1 MKRIISAL
9 AALFCLASLLCG
21 CSGGGTESS
30 TAAES
35 TSIPVPEPESSA
47 PESIEPEPESSEPE
61 PAVLVG
67 EIIPA
72 VAETTVSHGSETA
85 FTAQVLPENAADKT
99 LLWESDDESVATVD
113 KGGVVTAVSQGK
125 CRITVRSADGGAVSD
140 IALTVG
146 APGLTYIQGILVVNK
161 TYSLPADYDPG
172 VDPEA
177 KAALDK
183 MFDDAAKE
191 GIKLWVASGYRS
203 YSHQNS
209 LYNNYVARDG
219 AAAADRYS
227 ARPGHSEHQTGL
239 AFDVNR
245 LDISF
250 GESREGKWISANG
263 WKYGFILRYMKETE
277 ELTGYMYEPWHI
289 RYLGTDAAKRVY
301 ESGLC
306 LEEYLNITSAYAE
319 G

>member
-1 MKRIISAL
+1 MKRIIFAL
-9 AALFCLASLLCG
+9 TALFCIAALLCG
-21 CSGGGTESS
+21 CGDGGTESS
-30 TAAES
+30 PAVES
-35 TSIPVPEPESSA
+35 ASAPVSEPESSA
-47 PESIEPEPESSEPE
+47 PESSEPEPESSEPE

-72 VAETTVSHGSETA
+72 VKETTVSYGSETE
-85 FTAQVLPENAADKT
+85 FSAQALPENAADKT

-113 KGGVVTAVSQGK
+113 ENGVVTAVAQGK
-125 CRITVRSADGGAVSD
+125 CKITVRSADGGAVSD

-146 APGLTYIQGILVVNK
+146 VPGLTYIQGILVVNK
-161 TYSLPADYDPG
+161 TYSLPADYNPG

-183 MFDDAAKE
+183 MFADAEKE

-203 YSHQNS
+203 YSHQDS

-219 AAAADRYS
+219 VAAADRYS

-239 AFDVNR
+239 AFDLNW
-245 LDISF
+245 LDASF
-250 GESREGKWISANG
+250 GESREGKWLSENG
-263 WKYGFILRYMKETE
+263 WKYGYILRYLKETE
-277 ELTGYMYEPWHI
+277 AITGYMYEPWHI
-289 RYLGTDAAKRVY
+289 RYLGADAAKRVY

-306 LEEYLNITSAYAE
+306 LEEYLNITSVYAE
-319 G
+319 D

>member
-9 AALFCLASLLCG
+9 TALFCLAALLCG
-21 CSGGGTESS
+21 CSGDGTESS

-47 PESIEPEPESSEPE
+47 PESIEPKPESSEPE

-113 KGGVVTAVSQGK
+113 KSGVVTAVSQGK

-172 VDPEA
+172 VESCCR
-177 KAALDK
+177 
-183 MFDDAAKE
+183 KE
-191 GIKLWVASGYRS
+191 
-203 YSHQNS
+203 
-209 LYNNYVARDG
+209 
-219 AAAADRYS
+219 
-227 ARPGHSEHQTGL
+227 
-239 AFDVNR
+239 
-245 LDISF
+245 
-250 GESREGKWISANG
+250 RETI
-263 WKYGFILRYMKETE
+263 
-277 ELTGYMYEPWHI
+277 
-289 RYLGTDAAKRVY
+289 
-301 ESGLC
+301 
-306 LEEYLNITSAYAE
+306 
-319 G
+319 

>member
-1 MKRIISAL
+1 MKKIISAL
-9 AALFCLASLLCG
+9 AALFCLAALLCG

-172 VDPEA
+172 VER
-177 KAALDK
+177 ALPRRIS
-183 MFDDAAKE
+183 E
-191 GIKLWVASGYRS
+191 
-203 YSHQNS
+203 
-209 LYNNYVARDG
+209 YN
-219 AAAADRYS
+219 
-227 ARPGHSEHQTGL
+227 
-239 AFDVNR
+239 
-245 LDISF
+245 
-250 GESREGKWISANG
+250 
-263 WKYGFILRYMKETE
+263 
-277 ELTGYMYEPWHI
+277 
-289 RYLGTDAAKRVY
+289 
-301 ESGLC
+301 LC
-306 LEEYLNITSAYAE
+306 LRRGLIAFLRAGGGCRLPASYPGKGVNLQNGQMLSLPAPLRS
-319 G
+319 GPRNGKGLLRV

>member
-1 MKRIISAL
+1 MHGVANAAPHQKEKCQNEKDNIRARRAFL
-9 AALFCLASLLCG
+9 PCCAALRLQQ
-21 CSGGGTESS
+21 GTESS

-47 PESIEPEPESSEPE
+47 PESIEPKPESSDPE

-113 KGGVVTAVSQGK
+113 KSGVVTAVSQGK

-219 AAAADRYS
+219 VAPRRTDIPRA
-227 ARPGHSEHQTGL
+227 PGIPSTKRGL
-239 AFDVNR
+239 P
-245 LDISF
+245 L
-250 GESREGKWISANG
+250 
-263 WKYGFILRYMKETE
+263 M
-277 ELTGYMYEPWHI
+277 
-289 RYLGTDAAKRVY
+289 
-301 ESGLC
+301 
-306 LEEYLNITSAYAE
+306 
-319 G
+319 